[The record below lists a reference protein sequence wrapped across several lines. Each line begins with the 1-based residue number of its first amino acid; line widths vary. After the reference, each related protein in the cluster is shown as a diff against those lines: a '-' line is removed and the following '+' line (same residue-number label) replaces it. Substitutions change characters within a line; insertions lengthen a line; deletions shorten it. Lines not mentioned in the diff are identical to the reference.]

1 MLDPVLACVEHLES
15 RPRERRRGNV
25 KERNK
30 AMPKTGVR
38 VTV

>member
-1 MLDPVLACVEHLES
+1 MLDPVLACVEYLES

-25 KERNK
+25 KDK